1 MNEAGIKFRISI
13 RTRILGM
20 VLLLIAAVFLVI
32 LTVFNLLVQEY
43 IKSSVNAQLE
53 EAVKAMDVSYP
64 RYISPGVQSPPV
76 PETEFV
82 PDLRRLPRGPLG
94 KAEAEAGAK
103 NLPRTEMRQGRL
115 VDESTLTFSLLSG
128 AAMVAGI
135 AALLFFKRRRY
146 VKL

>member
-1 MNEAGIKFRISI
+1 MNEAGSKFRISI

-53 EAVKAMDVSYP
+53 EAVKAMDVGYP

-76 PETEFV
+76 PETEFI

-94 KAEAEAGAK
+94 KAEAFIISANYELIFPDSNMVFMRNYEEINALVTQLK
-103 NLPRTEMRQGRL
+103 TERINLQSE
-115 VDESTLTFSLLSG
+115 E
-128 AAMVAGI
+128 
-135 AALLFFKRRRY
+135 K
-146 VKL
+146 

>member
-1 MNEAGIKFRISI
+1 MNEAGSKFRISI

-43 IKSSVNAQLE
+43 IKSSVNTQLE

-64 RYISPGVQSPPV
+64 RYISPGVQSPLV
-76 PETEFV
+76 PGTEFI

-94 KAEAEAGAK
+94 KAEAFIISANYELIFPDSNMVFMRNYEEINALVTQLK
-103 NLPRTEMRQGRL
+103 TERINLQSE
-115 VDESTLTFSLLSG
+115 E
-128 AAMVAGI
+128 
-135 AALLFFKRRRY
+135 K
-146 VKL
+146 